1 MATDYSWIQPLGQNI
16 QNAFGLNPRAAA
28 EGRTMQ
34 AEQAAAAAKAQESQ
48 ANTERVRTMTPY
60 EVAKLIA
67 EKDTS
72 VAQGGLHTAN
82 TNKVNT
88 ETQGIADINAAR
100 KALQFAFENG
110 ALMTDP
116 QTGELTFNPNAGGKV
131 MGSAIGM
138 MNPND
143 IIKLPDLLA
152 NLNQNIRGQSMTTA
166 SNARVGGSNVTA
178 VAPVI
183 QAQAFNGGE
192 NGPKPMNIN
201 EQKAYTDV
209 IKNTA
214 ESLKLRYNNSSQE
227 LSDADAFAIA
237 TKATSLYPNMR
248 PDLAV
253 DKMLADNNLSIGPVE
268 NNWFANDAVGL
279 RKGIPGDDN
288 KKRQASHIDP
298 YAFTPTPA
306 QPTTIAGAVAPVAAT
321 PATNVTQVGG
331 TPAGGNPAVAS
342 PAASTGNA
350 VTDHNVARTI
360 AGAVS
365 QEGNGTNVTPPVIN
379 PNLGQPGQ
387 GVAGTPRVISSAQE
401 AAAVKEGEL
410 ISVQGKILKK
420 MNGQFIPVK

>member
-1 MATDYSWIQPLGQNI
+1 MATDYSWIQPLGQNM

-152 NLNQNIRGQSMTTA
+152 NLNQNIRGQSMTPA
-166 SNARVGGSNVTA
+166 SNARIGGSNVTA
-178 VAPVI
+178 VGPFLT
-183 QAQAFNGGE
+183 AQAFDNTGLSRPLSVGD
-192 NGPKPMNIN
+192 
-201 EQKAYTDV
+201 QKSMADV
-209 IKNTA
+209 TRNTA
-214 ESLKLRYNNSSQE
+214 DSLKLRVSNDE
-227 LSDADAFAIA
+227 RDPLDDRTALGIA
-237 TKATSLYPNMR
+237 EMATREFPGIR

-253 DKMLADNNLSIGPVE
+253 DKWMERHGVEIGVTDAANLGGIFSDDAIGLV
-268 NNWFANDAVGL
+268 
-279 RKGIPGDDN
+279 
-288 KKRQASHIDP
+288 KRGSKDSIDP
-298 YAFTPTPA
+298 YSLKPTPA

-331 TPAGGNPAVAS
+331 TPAGGNPTVAN

-365 QEGNGTNVTPPVIN
+365 QEGNGTNVAPPAIN
-379 PNLGQPGQ
+379 PNLGQPA
-387 GVAGTPRVISSAQE
+387 GVRAITTPQE

-420 MNGQFIPVK
+420 MNGQFIPVQ

>member
-1 MATDYSWIQPLGQNI
+1 MATDYSWIQPLGQNM

-88 ETQGIADINAAR
+88 ETQGLEYTNSQR
-100 KALQFAFENG
+100 KALVDAIQGG
-110 ALMTDP
+110 ALLVHP
-116 QTGELTFNPNAGGKV
+116 ETGELTFNPNASPQVIGAIAGG
-131 MGSAIGM
+131 MSASDFGKIPQLISQFN
-138 MNPND
+138 MN
-143 IIKLPDLLA
+143 IA
-152 NLNQNIRGQSMTTA
+152 GQSMKPTA
-166 SNARVGGSNVTA
+166 LARGESAQVNAA
-178 VAPVI
+178 APII

-192 NGPKPMNIN
+192 NGPRPMNIS

-268 NNWFANDAVGL
+268 NNIFVNDAVGL
-279 RKGIPGDDN
+279 RKGIPGDSN
-288 KKRQASHIDP
+288 NQRKVSRIDP

-306 QPTTIAGAVAPVAAT
+306 QPATIAGAVAPVAAT

-331 TPAGGNPAVAS
+331 TPAGGNPVVAN

-360 AGAVS
+360 AGAIS
-365 QEGNGTNVTPPVIN
+365 QEGNGTNVTPPAMN
-379 PNLGQPGQ
+379 PNLGQPA
-387 GVAGTPRVISSAQE
+387 GVRAITTPQE

-420 MNGQFIPVK
+420 MNGQFIPVQ